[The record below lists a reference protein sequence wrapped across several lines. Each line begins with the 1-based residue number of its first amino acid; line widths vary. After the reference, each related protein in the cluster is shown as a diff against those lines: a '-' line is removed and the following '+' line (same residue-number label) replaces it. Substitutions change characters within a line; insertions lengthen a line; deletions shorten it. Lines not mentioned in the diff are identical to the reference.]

1 MAFVPE
7 WDFDFKV
14 IIPTHIVSTK
24 PGNSVSTQVLVKNV
38 RGEPRSIHLTVGN
51 QGASGVSARIVPSRV
66 ESGGTATLVV
76 GVSSDASPG
85 RYQFTVRGELGG
97 TATFKTS
104 NDTFTVIVEKERED
118 ESDKK
123 ESKGHE
129 AHRKQ
134 TNRPQFFAKARPTV
148 IHTSKSRTRYHPRPV
163 RWLAPILLTA
173 LFVAVAVPI
182 VLNLTHYLSSTSSP
196 GATPGPGIETYVGSS
211 TFCAV
216 SIIGNPPEC
225 ATANDAVVNIDSNGN
240 VLGPVLF
247 GKITSGSFT
256 GEAHTQSG
264 DVFPMT
270 GTFSNGILTAQHRSS
285 SGSVTWT
292 IILHHA

>member
-14 IIPTHIVSTK
+14 IIPIHVASVK

-66 ESGGTATLVV
+66 ESGGTATLIVV
-76 GVSSDASPG
+76 VSSDASPG

-104 NDTFTVIVEKERED
+104 NDTFTVIVEKEKED

-134 TNRPQFFAKARPTV
+134 ANRPQFFAKARPAI
-148 IHTSKSRTRYHPRPV
+148 IHTSKSPTRYHPRPA

-173 LFVAVAVPI
+173 LFVAVAIPV
-182 VLNLTHYLSSTSSP
+182 VLNLMPLLSSGSP
-196 GATPGPGIETYVGSS
+196 GVTTSPGVETYVGSS

-225 ATANDAVVNIDSNGN
+225 ATANDAIVHIDSSGN

-264 DVFPMT
+264 DVFSMT
-270 GTFSNGILTAQHRSS
+270 GTFSNGVLTAQHRSS

>member
-1 MAFVPE
+1 MAFVPMSE
-7 WDFDFKV
+7 FDFKV
-14 IIPTHIVSTK
+14 IIPTHIVSLK
-24 PGNSVSTQVLVKNV
+24 PGNSVATQVLVKNV
-38 RGEPRSIHLTVGN
+38 RGESRSIHLTVGN
-51 QGASGVSARIVPSRV
+51 LGAAGISVRVVPSRV
-66 ESGGTATLVV
+66 PSGGTATLFVA
-76 GVSSDASPG
+76 VSPDASPG
-85 RYQFTVRGELGG
+85 RYQFTVRGEPDGK
-97 TATFKTS
+97 TFKTS
-104 NDTFTVIVEKERED
+104 NDTFTVIVEKQDED
-118 ESDKK
+118 EGDKK

-134 TNRPQFFAKARPTV
+134 TNRPQFFAKARPAV

-173 LFVAVAVPI
+173 LFVAVAIPVI
-182 VLNLTHYLSSTSSP
+182 LNLMPLISSILPSVSP
-196 GATPGPGIETYVGSS
+196 GSGVETYVGSS

-225 ATANDAVVNIDSNGN
+225 ATANDAIVHIDGSGN

-247 GKITSGSFT
+247 GKITDGSFT

-264 DVFPMT
+264 DVFSMT
-270 GTFSNGILTAQHRSS
+270 GTFANGVLTAQHRSS